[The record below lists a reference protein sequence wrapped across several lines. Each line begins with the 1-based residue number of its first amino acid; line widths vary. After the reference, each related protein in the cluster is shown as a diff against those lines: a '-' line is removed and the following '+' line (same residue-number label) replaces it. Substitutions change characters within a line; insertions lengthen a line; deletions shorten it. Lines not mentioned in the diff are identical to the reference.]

1 MDIIIRKLELEDL
14 NEFPEIDDSFT
25 VDSKLVLSLGA
36 KNQRIE
42 YTAREIPSYEKNYSE
57 DIYKE
62 DQENDLDYSEYVN
75 NPDKINY
82 LAFMN
87 HQIIG
92 MIIVKRN
99 WNGFAYVEDIKVDK
113 QFRQLGVGRKLIERA
128 KDWAQVCEM
137 PGIMLE
143 TQSNN
148 VRACKFYENCGFVI
162 GGFDFLVYKGIN
174 EQNDEVAIYWYLRF
188 KDSSI

>member
-42 YTAREIPSYEKNYSE
+42 YTVREIPSYEKNYSE

-75 NPDKINY
+75 NPDKIN
-82 LAFMN
+82 
-87 HQIIG
+87 
-92 MIIVKRN
+92 
-99 WNGFAYVEDIKVDK
+99 
-113 QFRQLGVGRKLIERA
+113 
-128 KDWAQVCEM
+128 
-137 PGIMLE
+137 
-143 TQSNN
+143 
-148 VRACKFYENCGFVI
+148 
-162 GGFDFLVYKGIN
+162 
-174 EQNDEVAIYWYLRF
+174 
-188 KDSSI
+188 

>member
-1 MDIIIRKLELEDL
+1 MDILIRKLELEDL

-42 YTAREIPSYEKNYSE
+42 YTVREIPSYEKNYSE

-62 DQENDLDYSEYVN
+62 DQEDDLDYSEYVT
-75 NPDKINY
+75 NPDQIIF
-82 LAFMN
+82 LAFMD
-87 HQIIG
+87 HQMIG
-92 MIIVKRN
+92 MIILKRN
-99 WNGFAYVEDIKVDK
+99 WNSFAYVEDIKVDK
-113 QFRQLGVGRKLIERA
+113 QYRQLGVGRKLIKRA
-128 KDWAQVCEM
+128 KCWAQACKM

-148 VRACKFYENCGFVI
+148 VRACKFYESCGFVI
-162 GGFDFLVYKGIN
+162 GGFDFLVYKGSN
-174 EQNDEVAIYWYLRF
+174 EQSDEVAIYWYLKF
-188 KDSSI
+188 K